1 MVFAMRHGVR
11 FYEAMGLNRRL
22 LNFRYGVHI
31 YEATRLQVS
40 DAEGRPVAQSLK
52 GISGLKEM
60 ERVVAEGTVATNS
73 TPENLVINV
82 TRLHRTLAP

>member
-31 YEATRLQVS
+31 YEATR
-40 DAEGRPVAQSLK
+40 PVRGQAIPFSVK
-52 GISGLKEM
+52 IS
-60 ERVVAEGTVATNS
+60 
-73 TPENLVINV
+73 
-82 TRLHRTLAP
+82 